1 MEDPGQ
7 LPRLIAGPTADLAT
21 DLALDL
27 ALDELLVS
35 RAEALARVWS
45 PPGRAAVIGV
55 GSKAAAEL
63 DLEAC
68 RADGLRVLRR
78 MTGGSAVLVTP
89 EVACFSLVFP
99 HALFPDAKR
108 ISGAYGLATTLTAR
122 ALGELG
128 LSAEFEPPGDLA
140 IGGRKLVGFAQ
151 ARRRR
156 ATLVHGVIPV
166 ALDLTELE
174 RYLAHPPREPAYRA
188 GRAHEEFVTTV
199 AMSVER
205 HAPELGSRPVEDVLG
220 ALGLAFCGRGASGEP
235 PREDELAEAAPLV
248 REKYTNDGWTFR
260 R

>member
-7 LPRLIAGPTADLAT
+7 LPRFIADPAADLP
-21 DLALDL
+21 LDL

-35 RAEALARVWS
+35 RAEALARAWS
-45 PPGRAAVIGV
+45 PSGRAAVIGV

-63 DLEAC
+63 DLAAC

-99 HALFPDAKR
+99 HALFPAAKK

-122 ALGELG
+122 ALRALG
-128 LSAEFEPPGDLA
+128 LAAEFEPPGDLA

-151 ARRRR
+151 ARRRK

-174 RYLAHPPREPAYRA
+174 RYLAHPPKEPAYRA

-199 AMSVER
+199 AR
-205 HAPELGSRPVEDVLG
+205 ELGGCPVDDVLG
-220 ALGLAFCGRGASGEP
+220 ALGEAFCGPCVTGDP
-235 PREDELAEAAPLV
+235 PSEEELAAAAVLAG
-248 REKYTNDGWTFR
+248 EKYENDEWTFR